1 MAWWR
6 REMSYMLAFHV
17 EGSPVLGQRLQR
29 RRRGLFLAV
38 WSSRVSAVTRAL
50 LPFPR
55 HEVEPASDVIYL
67 KVAVCL
73 LAFWTDDK
81 TFQCEMCF
89 RFFSTNSNLSKH
101 KKKHGD
107 KKFAC
112 EVCNKMFYRKD
123 VMLDHQR
130 RHLEGGRP
138 CLRGEPL
145 GGGTGAPPVPRGG
158 ASVDTAPLDAVW
170 RSRHLVGCPPLGI
183 RLRHREVLTGD

>member
-1 MAWWR
+1 MSVFPGEEQLVQPWAPAAQTMAFR
-6 REMSYMLAFHV
+6 GRVALV
-17 EGSPVLGQRLQR
+17 RLCLSPGPPCHSHGRDADP
-29 RRRGLFLAV
+29 AV
-38 WSSRVSAVTRAL
+38 G
-50 LPFPR
+50 
-55 HEVEPASDVIYL
+55 VIYL

-73 LAFWTDDK
+73 LALWTDDK

-130 RHLEGGRP
+130 RHLEG
-138 CLRGEPL
+138 EPACPGCELL
-145 GGGTGAPPVPRGG
+145 GWGG
-158 ASVDTAPLDAVW
+158 AGASPAWFGPAHRRVLIP
-170 RSRHLVGCPPLGI
+170 
-183 RLRHREVLTGD
+183 RHREVPRGLNSAVCPWELLETS